1 MKKRMT
7 KPMNE
12 SIDSLDRVVKGEVE
26 ANAHLDTTEAV
37 AYDESNKADK
47 RVEEIK
53 NELDKKADGING
65 DAPESPKVKT
75 NNTYTK
81 TYKLDESVEDFAIG
95 TMSLDDFSDEEDY
108 DYYLDFDMFDFIH
121 KLCVFDEGRNMTAN
135 PLSGEKKKYNRFASH
150 GEEESSRIV
159 VDKDGNIVLGAETAA
174 YFNDIMRIL
183 DTYKID
189 YEGPTATRN
198 SDYPFH
204 LLIHVPMMAP
214 NYPMLVADYF
224 EDMGLDIEDAM
235 YDKKWK
241 ARYTNAID
249 KINKENERELAKRQ
263 RERRA
268 DAPRNDSR
276 VKTLF
281 DKAVTLAYQQGD
293 ISIEDHLKNLYATLD
308 GEGLRYSKTT
318 VKNNFMDA
326 VQDEDFDDEE

>member
-7 KPMNE
+7 KRMDE
-12 SIDSLDRVVKGEVE
+12 SIDSLDRVVKGELGASV
-26 ANAHLDTTEAV
+26 HLDTVEAD
-37 AYDESNKADK
+37 AYNEEQKIDK
-47 RVEEIK
+47 KVNEIK
-53 NELDKKADGING
+53 DDLKKKG
-65 DAPESPKVKT
+65 DAISTKSPNAPKVKT
-75 NNTYTK
+75 QNTYTK

-95 TMSLDDFSDEEDY
+95 TMSLDDFSDEDDY
-108 DYYLDFDMFDFIH
+108 DAYLDFDMFDFIH
-121 KLCVFDEGRNMTAN
+121 KLCVFDEGKNMTAN
-135 PLSGEKKKYNRFASH
+135 PLASEKKKYNRFAAH

-293 ISIEDHLKNLYATLD
+293 ISIEDHLTQLYATLD
-308 GEGLRYSKTT
+308 GEGLRYSKTA
-318 VKNNFMDA
+318 VKKNFLAA
-326 VQDEDFDDEE
+326 VENDFDDEE